1 MQYLT
6 KIIKLVI
13 IVSLGSASLAGCDT
27 LTQARGTDLMK
38 GIIPQQQ
45 VGNATD
51 QEFIKQ
57 MAAFN
62 FKLLK
67 ATNSESNTLLSPLS
81 IMLALTMTANGAA
94 TQTLTEMQ
102 QLLGGE
108 LTIDQLNAYLLTYLD
123 QLPSAPKYQF
133 KVANSIWFT
142 EDERLSVEPQFL
154 QTNADYFKAQIY
166 KAPFDETTTKAINQ
180 WVATNTDDMIK
191 KIIDEVTPDMVMIL
205 LNALVFDAEWE
216 TIYHRSD
223 IYDGIFTDDQ
233 QKQYAV
239 QMMNSTENTYL
250 ENELLTGF
258 IKPYKDGKYSFVA
271 MLPKTTD
278 LDQLIN
284 MTGEDYLN
292 LISNAQ
298 STAVSATTPKFSYS
312 YETFLKPVLIDLG
325 IPTAF
330 SEQAD
335 FSRLGHSSS
344 GNIYIDEVI
353 HKTFIEVNERG
364 TRAGAVTAVIM
375 KDTAMP
381 DTKVVNLNRPFMY
394 AIIDNKTGLPLF
406 IGTVR
411 NFK

>member
-154 QTNADYFKAQIY
+154 QTNADYFKA
-166 KAPFDETTTKAINQ
+166 
-180 WVATNTDDMIK
+180 
-191 KIIDEVTPDMVMIL
+191 L
-205 LNALVFDAEWE
+205 
-216 TIYHRSD
+216 
-223 IYDGIFTDDQ
+223 
-233 QKQYAV
+233 
-239 QMMNSTENTYL
+239 
-250 ENELLTGF
+250 
-258 IKPYKDGKYSFVA
+258 
-271 MLPKTTD
+271 
-278 LDQLIN
+278 
-284 MTGEDYLN
+284 
-292 LISNAQ
+292 
-298 STAVSATTPKFSYS
+298 
-312 YETFLKPVLIDLG
+312 
-325 IPTAF
+325 
-330 SEQAD
+330 
-335 FSRLGHSSS
+335 
-344 GNIYIDEVI
+344 
-353 HKTFIEVNERG
+353 
-364 TRAGAVTAVIM
+364 
-375 KDTAMP
+375 
-381 DTKVVNLNRPFMY
+381 
-394 AIIDNKTGLPLF
+394 
-406 IGTVR
+406 
-411 NFK
+411 